1 MKIGCL
7 GPKGTFSDE
16 AAMLYTRGKQNIEKK
31 YFNSI
36 PDLLYAVN
44 DKEIDEAVVPIE
56 NSIEGAVNPTLDML
70 AFEVDLKITSE
81 IVMEINQNL
90 LAKKG
95 TKHEDVKIITSI
107 SQALGQCRKFTTEH
121 FPNALIKPVD
131 STAGAAED
139 VAAGLIG
146 AAAIGSVAAAEA
158 YDLNVLAA
166 KIQDSDNNLTRFVT
180 VSNRDTVST
189 GDDKTSIVFSTE
201 DKPGSLY
208 RILDIFSLWDINM
221 SKIES
226 RPVKNRLGRYV
237 FFIDIVGHYMDE
249 DLNNALT
256 MVQRKTS
263 FYKFL
268 GSYPVFKTD
277 FE

>member
-1 MKIGCL
+1 MIRIGCL

-16 AAMLYTRGKQNIEKK
+16 AARLYTKSKKNIERK
-31 YFNSI
+31 YYNSI

-44 DKEIDEAVVPIE
+44 SGEICEAVVPIE

-81 IVMEINQNL
+81 IVLEINQNL
-90 LAKKG
+90 LVLKG
-95 TKHEDVKIITSI
+95 SKAEDIKVITSI
-107 SQALGQCRKFTTEH
+107 SQALGQCRKYTTEH
-121 FPNALIKPVD
+121 FPDVIIKPVD

-139 VAAGLIG
+139 VAAGLPG
-146 AAAIGSVAAAEA
+146 AAAIASMAAAEA
-158 YDLNVLAA
+158 YNLDIIAE
-166 KIQDSDNNLTRFVT
+166 KIQDNDNNLTRFVT
-180 VSNRDTVST
+180 VSRDDTNST
-189 GDDKTSIVFSTE
+189 GNDKTSIVFSTD

-237 FFIDIVGHYMDE
+237 FFIDIKGHYRDE
-249 DLNNALT
+249 DVTDALT
-256 MVQRKTS
+256 MVKRKTS

-268 GSYPVFKTD
+268 GSYP
-277 FE
+277 EYQG